1 MDNQKQRSIGWLVEQ
16 IAQKQVHVGGIRIS
30 FEVPTELVEQAEAMY
45 AEELKEAA
53 GVISK

>member
-1 MDNQKQRSIGWLVEQ
+1 MDNQKQRSIGWLVQQ
-16 IAQKQVHVGGIRIS
+16 IAHQQVHVGGIKIS

-53 GVISK
+53 GDISE

>member
-16 IAQKQVHVGGIRIS
+16 IAHQQVHVGGIRIS

-45 AEELKEAA
+45 AEELKEATE
-53 GVISK
+53 VISK

>member
-16 IAQKQVHVGGIRIS
+16 IAQKQVHVGGIKIS

-45 AEELKEAA
+45 AKELKEAT
-53 GVISK
+53 GVISE